1 MRKTRKTA
9 AIVALYTVLML
20 GSVSV
25 VRADQPVTREQISSE
40 QTEAKTDNNS
50 AQTTESEAT
59 TESTTQAT
67 QEKLITQASTHHRH
81 THTTTSTHVATT
93 HKKKHTKTTHTKKK
107 QKTKSDKDKKKD
119 KKGKKDKKNKKDTKD
134 KKSIIPKVYNDH
146 SLEMKDKKETIQG
159 FIYFNQADAAW
170 NDNGYQI
177 KSSGCG
183 PSAMAVCISSLTDK
197 WVTPVDT
204 TVWAYKNGYYSSA
217 GASHEMVPALAKQ
230 YQLKCNG
237 LGSDVSKVR
246 DALKKKHPV
255 VALMG
260 PGYFTRKGHF
270 IVLVSIDDSDQVTVA
285 DVGSRQRTQYK
296 YPLKEVIAQTKSAS
310 AGGPCWEIYSD
321 QKASKTQKDNKQKG
335 AKKLEAKKEY
345 RSKEFKVMYN
355 EIKSVLQKNYQLA
368 VPLKKGT
375 LVGQEQFVTLTSL
388 SINDKVSVLDA
399 SKKLTTNVD
408 LETVVDEIQTEA
420 VKESFWNTITIKPN
434 INDLT
439 K

>member
-9 AIVALYTVLML
+9 AVVALYTVLML

-25 VRADQPVTREQISSE
+25 VRADQPVTREQVSSE
-40 QTEAKTDNNS
+40 QTETKTDNS

-59 TESTTQAT
+59 TETTTQAT
-67 QEKLITQASTHHRH
+67 QAKPATEAATH
-81 THTTTSTHVATT
+81 THTATIHTTTAATHA
-93 HKKKHTKTTHTKKK
+93 KKHTTTKTQNTKK

-119 KKGKKDKKNKKDTKD
+119 KKDKKD

-183 PSAMAVCISSLTDK
+183 PSAMAVCISSLTGK

-230 YQLKCNG
+230 YKLECNG

-260 PGYFTRKGHF
+260 PGYFTKKGHF
-270 IVLVSIDDSDQVTVA
+270 IVLVAIDDNDQVTVA

-310 AGGPCWEIYSD
+310 AGGPCWEIYSNK
-321 QKASKTQKDNKQKG
+321 KAVVKADKKAKQLK
-335 AKKLEAKKEY
+335 AEKKY
-345 RSKEFKVMYN
+345 RSKEFKAMYN

-375 LVGQEQFVTLTSL
+375 LVSEEQFVTITSL
-388 SINDKVSVLDA
+388 GINDKVSVMDA
-399 SKKLTTNVD
+399 SKKLTSDVD

-420 VKESFWNTITIKPN
+420 VKDSFWKTITIEPN
-434 INDLT
+434 KTNLT
-439 K
+439 N

>member
-9 AIVALYTVLML
+9 AVVALYTFLML

-40 QTEAKTDNNS
+40 QTETKTDSS

-59 TESTTQAT
+59 TETTTQTTQA
-67 QEKLITQASTHHRH
+67 KP
-81 THTTTSTHVATT
+81 TTEATT
-93 HKKKHTKTTHTKKK
+93 HTYTTAAATHTKKHTATTHTKKHTAVTHTKK
-107 QKTKSDKDKKKD
+107 QKTKSDQDKKKDKKDKKKD
-119 KKGKKDKKNKKDTKD
+119 KKD

-146 SLEMKDKKETIQG
+146 SLEMKDTIQG

-183 PSAMAVCISSLTDK
+183 PSAMAVCISSLTNK

-217 GASHEMVPALAKQ
+217 GASHEMVPALAQQ
-230 YQLKCNG
+230 YKLECHG

-260 PGYFTRKGHF
+260 PGYFTKKGHF
-270 IVLVSIDDSDQVTVA
+270 IVLVAIDDNDQVTVA

-321 QKASKTQKDNKQKG
+321 QKISAKADKKAKQLK
-335 AKKLEAKKEY
+335 AEKKY
-345 RSKEFKVMYN
+345 RSKEFKAMYN

-375 LVGQEQFVTLTSL
+375 LVSEEQFVTITSL
-388 SINDKVSVLDA
+388 GINDKVSVMDE
-399 SKKLTTNVD
+399 SKKLTSDVD
-408 LETVVDEIQTEA
+408 LDTVVDEIQAEA
-420 VKESFWNTITIKPN
+420 VKDSFWNTIMIGPDKTN
-434 INDLT
+434 LT
-439 K
+439 DK

>member
-9 AIVALYTVLML
+9 AVVALYTFLML

-40 QTEAKTDNNS
+40 QTETKTDSS

-59 TESTTQAT
+59 TETTTQTTQAKPT
-67 QEKLITQASTHHRH
+67 TEATTH
-81 THTTTSTHVATT
+81 THTAATT
-93 HKKKHTKTTHTKKK
+93 HTTASATHTKKHTVATHTKK
-107 QKTKSDKDKKKD
+107 QKTKSDQDKKKD
-119 KKGKKDKKNKKDTKD
+119 KKDKKNKK
-134 KKSIIPKVYNDH
+134 
-146 SLEMKDKKETIQG
+146 KDKKETIQG

-183 PSAMAVCISSLTDK
+183 PSAMAVCISSLTNK

-217 GASHEMVPALAKQ
+217 GASHEMVPALAQQ
-230 YQLKCNG
+230 YKLECHG

-260 PGYFTRKGHF
+260 PGYFTKKGHF
-270 IVLVSIDDSDQVTVA
+270 IVLVAIDDNDQVTVA

-321 QKASKTQKDNKQKG
+321 QKISAKADKKAKQLK
-335 AKKLEAKKEY
+335 AEKKY
-345 RSKEFKVMYN
+345 RSKEFKAMYN

-375 LVGQEQFVTLTSL
+375 LVSEEQFVTITSL
-388 SINDKVSVLDA
+388 GINDKVSVMDA
-399 SKKLTTNVD
+399 SKKLTSDVD
-408 LETVVDEIQTEA
+408 LDTVVDEIQAEA
-420 VKESFWNTITIKPN
+420 VKDSFWNTIMIAPDKTN
-434 INDLT
+434 LT
-439 K
+439 DK

>member
-9 AIVALYTVLML
+9 AVVALYTFLML

-40 QTEAKTDNNS
+40 QTETKTDSS

-59 TESTTQAT
+59 TETTTQTTQAKPT
-67 QEKLITQASTHHRH
+67 TEATTH
-81 THTTTSTHVATT
+81 THTTATT
-93 HKKKHTKTTHTKKK
+93 HTTAAATHTKKHTAATH
-107 QKTKSDKDKKKD
+107 TKSDQDKK
-119 KKGKKDKKNKKDTKD
+119 KD

-183 PSAMAVCISSLTDK
+183 PSAMAVCISSLTNK

-217 GASHEMVPALAKQ
+217 GASHEMVPALAQQ
-230 YQLKCNG
+230 YKLKCHG

-260 PGYFTRKGHF
+260 PGYFTKKGHF
-270 IVLVSIDDSDQVTVA
+270 IVLVAIDDNDQVTVA

-310 AGGPCWEIYSD
+310 AGGPCWEIYFD
-321 QKASKTQKDNKQKG
+321 QKISAKADKKAKQLK
-335 AKKLEAKKEY
+335 AEKKY
-345 RSKEFKVMYN
+345 RSKEFKAMYN

-375 LVGQEQFVTLTSL
+375 LVSEEQFVTITSL
-388 SINDKVSVLDA
+388 GINDKVSVMDA
-399 SKKLTTNVD
+399 SKKLTSDVD
-408 LETVVDEIQTEA
+408 LDTVVDEIQTEA
-420 VKESFWNTITIKPN
+420 VKDSFWNTIMIAPDKTNLIYK
-434 INDLT
+434 
-439 K
+439 

>member
-9 AIVALYTVLML
+9 AVVALYTFLML

-40 QTEAKTDNNS
+40 QTETKTDSS

-59 TESTTQAT
+59 TETTTQAT
-67 QEKLITQASTHHRH
+67 QAKPTTEATTH
-81 THTTTSTHVATT
+81 THTAATT
-93 HKKKHTKTTHTKKK
+93 HTTAAATHTKKHTAVTHTKK
-107 QKTKSDKDKKKD
+107 QKTKSDQDKKKD
-119 KKGKKDKKNKKDTKD
+119 KKDKKKD

-183 PSAMAVCISSLTDK
+183 PSAMAVCISSLTNE

-204 TVWAYKNGYYSSA
+204 AVWAYKNGYYSSA
-217 GASHEMVPALAKQ
+217 GASHEMVPALAQQ
-230 YQLKCNG
+230 YKLKCHG

-260 PGYFTRKGHF
+260 PGYFTKKGHF
-270 IVLVSIDDSDQVTVA
+270 IVLVAIDDNDQVTVA

-321 QKASKTQKDNKQKG
+321 QKIS
-335 AKKLEAKKEY
+335 AKADKKAKELKAEKKY
-345 RSKEFKVMYN
+345 RSKEFKAMYN

-375 LVGQEQFVTLTSL
+375 LVSEEQFVTITSL
-388 SINDKVSVLDA
+388 GINDKVSVMDA
-399 SKKLTTNVD
+399 SKKLTSDVD
-408 LETVVDEIQTEA
+408 LDTVVDEIQAEA
-420 VKESFWNTITIKPN
+420 VKDSFWNTIMIAPDKTN
-434 INDLT
+434 LT
-439 K
+439 DK

>member
-9 AIVALYTVLML
+9 AVVALYMVLML

-25 VRADQPVTREQISSE
+25 VRADQPVTREQVSSE
-40 QTEAKTDNNS
+40 QTETKTDNS

-59 TESTTQAT
+59 TETTTQAT
-67 QEKLITQASTHHRH
+67 QAKPATEAATHTHTAT
-81 THTTTSTHVATT
+81 THTTTAATHA
-93 HKKKHTKTTHTKKK
+93 KKHTTTKTQNTKK

-119 KKGKKDKKNKKDTKD
+119 KKDKKD

-183 PSAMAVCISSLTDK
+183 PSAMAVCISSLTGK

-230 YQLKCNG
+230 YKLECNG

-260 PGYFTRKGHF
+260 PGYFTKKGHF
-270 IVLVSIDDSDQVTVA
+270 IVLVAIDDNDQVTVA

-310 AGGPCWEIYSD
+310 AGGPCWEIYSNK
-321 QKASKTQKDNKQKG
+321 KAVVKADKKAKQLK
-335 AKKLEAKKEY
+335 AEKKY
-345 RSKEFKVMYN
+345 RSKEFKAMYN

-375 LVGQEQFVTLTSL
+375 LVSEEQFVTITSL
-388 SINDKVSVLDA
+388 GINDKVSVMDA
-399 SKKLTTNVD
+399 SKKLTSDVD

-420 VKESFWNTITIKPN
+420 VKDSFWKTITIEPN
-434 INDLT
+434 KTNLT
-439 K
+439 N

>member
-9 AIVALYTVLML
+9 AVVALYTFLML

-40 QTEAKTDNNS
+40 QTETKTDSS

-59 TESTTQAT
+59 TETTTQTTQAKPT
-67 QEKLITQASTHHRH
+67 TEAT
-81 THTTTSTHVATT
+81 THTTAAA
-93 HKKKHTKTTHTKKK
+93 THTKKHTAATH
-107 QKTKSDKDKKKD
+107 TKSDQDKKKD
-119 KKGKKDKKNKKDTKD
+119 KKDKKNKKKD

-183 PSAMAVCISSLTDK
+183 PSAMAVCISSLTNK

-217 GASHEMVPALAKQ
+217 GASHEMVPALAQQ
-230 YQLKCNG
+230 YKLKCHG

-260 PGYFTRKGHF
+260 PGYFTKKGHF
-270 IVLVSIDDSDQVTVA
+270 IVLVAIDDNDQVTVA

-310 AGGPCWEIYSD
+310 AGGPCWEIYFD
-321 QKASKTQKDNKQKG
+321 QKISAKADKKAKQLK
-335 AKKLEAKKEY
+335 AEKKY
-345 RSKEFKVMYN
+345 RSKEFKAMYN

-375 LVGQEQFVTLTSL
+375 LVSEEQFVTITSL
-388 SINDKVSVLDA
+388 GINDKVSVMDA
-399 SKKLTTNVD
+399 SKKLTSDVD
-408 LETVVDEIQTEA
+408 LDTVVDEIQTEA
-420 VKESFWNTITIKPN
+420 VKDSFWNTIMIAPDKTNLIYK
-434 INDLT
+434 
-439 K
+439 

>member
-9 AIVALYTVLML
+9 AVVALYTFLML

-40 QTEAKTDNNS
+40 QTETKTDSS

-59 TESTTQAT
+59 TETTTQTTQA
-67 QEKLITQASTHHRH
+67 KP
-81 THTTTSTHVATT
+81 TTEA
-93 HKKKHTKTTHTKKK
+93 TTHTKKHTAVTHTKK
-107 QKTKSDKDKKKD
+107 QKTKSDQDKKKDKKDKKKD
-119 KKGKKDKKNKKDTKD
+119 KKD

-183 PSAMAVCISSLTDK
+183 PSAMAVCISSLTNK

-217 GASHEMVPALAKQ
+217 GASHEMVPALAQQ
-230 YQLKCNG
+230 YKLECHG

-260 PGYFTRKGHF
+260 PGYFTKKGHF
-270 IVLVSIDDSDQVTVA
+270 IVLVAIDDNDQVTVA

-321 QKASKTQKDNKQKG
+321 QKISAKADKKAKQLK
-335 AKKLEAKKEY
+335 AEKKY
-345 RSKEFKVMYN
+345 IMRSSQYCRR
-355 EIKSVLQKNYQLA
+355 IIS
-368 VPLKKGT
+368 
-375 LVGQEQFVTLTSL
+375 
-388 SINDKVSVLDA
+388 
-399 SKKLTTNVD
+399 
-408 LETVVDEIQTEA
+408 
-420 VKESFWNTITIKPN
+420 
-434 INDLT
+434 
-439 K
+439 

>member
-9 AIVALYTVLML
+9 AVVALYTVLML

-25 VRADQPVTREQISSE
+25 VRADQPVTREQVSSE
-40 QTEAKTDNNS
+40 QTETKTDNS

-59 TESTTQAT
+59 TETTTQAT
-67 QEKLITQASTHHRH
+67 QAKPATEAATH
-81 THTTTSTHVATT
+81 THTATIHTTTAATHA
-93 HKKKHTKTTHTKKK
+93 KKHTTTKTQNTKK

-119 KKGKKDKKNKKDTKD
+119 KKDKKD

-183 PSAMAVCISSLTDK
+183 PSAMAVCISSLTGK
-197 WVTPVDT
+197 WVIPVDT

-230 YQLKCNG
+230 YKLECNG

-260 PGYFTRKGHF
+260 PGYFTKKGHF
-270 IVLVSIDDSDQVTVA
+270 IVLVAIDDNDQVTVA

-310 AGGPCWEIYSD
+310 AGGPCWEIYSNK
-321 QKASKTQKDNKQKG
+321 KAVVKADKKAKQLK
-335 AKKLEAKKEY
+335 AEKKY
-345 RSKEFKVMYN
+345 RSKEFKAMYN

-375 LVGQEQFVTLTSL
+375 LVSEEQFVTITSL
-388 SINDKVSVLDA
+388 GINDKVSVMDA
-399 SKKLTTNVD
+399 SKKLTSDVD

-420 VKESFWNTITIKPN
+420 VKDSFWKTITIEPN
-434 INDLT
+434 KTNLT
-439 K
+439 N

>member
-9 AIVALYTVLML
+9 AVVALYTFLML

-40 QTEAKTDNNS
+40 QTETKTDSS

-59 TESTTQAT
+59 TETTTQTTQAKPT
-67 QEKLITQASTHHRH
+67 TEATTH
-81 THTTTSTHVATT
+81 THTTATT
-93 HKKKHTKTTHTKKK
+93 HTTAAATHTKKHTAATH
-107 QKTKSDKDKKKD
+107 TKSDQDKKKD
-119 KKGKKDKKNKKDTKD
+119 KKDKKNKKKD

-183 PSAMAVCISSLTDK
+183 PSAMAVCISSLTNK

-217 GASHEMVPALAKQ
+217 GASHEMVPALAQQ
-230 YQLKCNG
+230 YKLKCHG

-260 PGYFTRKGHF
+260 PGYFTKKGHF
-270 IVLVSIDDSDQVTVA
+270 IVLVAIDDNDQVTVA

-310 AGGPCWEIYSD
+310 AGGPCWEIYFD
-321 QKASKTQKDNKQKG
+321 QKIS
-335 AKKLEAKKEY
+335 AKADKKY
-345 RSKEFKVMYN
+345 RSKEFKAMYN

-375 LVGQEQFVTLTSL
+375 LVSEEQFVTITSL
-388 SINDKVSVLDA
+388 GINDKVSVMDA
-399 SKKLTTNVD
+399 SKKLTSDVD
-408 LETVVDEIQTEA
+408 LDTVVDEIQTEA
-420 VKESFWNTITIKPN
+420 VKDSFWNTIMIAPDKTNLIYK
-434 INDLT
+434 
-439 K
+439 